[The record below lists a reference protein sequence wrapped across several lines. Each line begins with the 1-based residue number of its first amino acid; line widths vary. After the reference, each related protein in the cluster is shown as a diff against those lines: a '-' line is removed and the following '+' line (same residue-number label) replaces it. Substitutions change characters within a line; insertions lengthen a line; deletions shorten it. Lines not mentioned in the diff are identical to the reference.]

1 MVEKKTLLIL
11 ALVAVIAGLLSAL
24 LWYVFRGTDSNG
36 TDTVPTAPAEKTD
49 TYENEK
55 SDTPAR
61 AGPEHVTAYVSSG
74 LLTDDSPD
82 DDSGSGTK
90 TRAILIEEE
99 EPSDVADI
107 VEALDRHEH
116 DPGMSFSNTNSPTSS
131 GSDDSVPGL
140 VTERRNSTFL
150 TYEGAKPKDID
161 HCKFRVMGVAG
172 NKQKTYV
179 FGMRDRTG
187 FYSIIKRVRIPFHS
201 LFATEKTLGGD
212 ADKAALVVGE
222 TGLPDA
228 KSEPPFL
235 FDSSETRMLMP
246 DVYLDANKIPVGRT
260 NVELMITA
268 RYIEYEFI
276 IHGSAYVIRVLV
288 CPMPGD
294 SGKYGDLMIDTGDG
308 EFMWYDKDGKFFCS
322 DRPENPCR
330 LVDHLTF
337 ADLDEI
343 YTRSAENVLPI
354 PVHLLTSPIDW
365 DAIRETEGNLNVLI
379 ELTTDTV
386 LMFSRTP
393 PAANNEDI
401 NMHEWIIDHVA
412 FPALT
417 SNIMAVIKLER

>member
-1 MVEKKTLLIL
+1 MVEKKTWLIIGMM
-11 ALVAVIAGLLSAL
+11 LVIVGLFAVL
-24 LWYVFRGTDSNG
+24 LWYVFRGKNNDDELSASTPPN
-36 TDTVPTAPAEKTD
+36 
-49 TYENEK
+49 K
-55 SDTPAR
+55 SDTYDQDKTGDDNPTQPE
-61 AGPEHVTAYVSSG
+61 GPNRVTAYVSSG
-74 LLTDDSPD
+74 LLTDDTPD
-82 DDSGSGTK
+82 ESGSETK
-90 TRAILIEEE
+90 TRAMLIEEE
-99 EPSDVADI
+99 DPTDVIDLI
-107 VEALDRHEH
+107 EALDRHDQ
-116 DPGMSFSNTNSPTSS
+116 DPGMSFSNNDDTA
-131 GSDDSVPGL
+131 SDGSVPGL
-140 VTERRNSTFL
+140 VTERRNSTFM

-172 NKQKTYV
+172 KKQKTYV
-179 FGMRDRTG
+179 FGMRDSTG

-228 KSEPPFL
+228 QNEPPFL
-235 FDSSETRMLMP
+235 FDSSDTRMLMP
-246 DVYLDANKIPVGRT
+246 DVYLDANNIPVGRT

-276 IHGSAYVIRVLV
+276 IHGVAYVIRVLV
-288 CPMPGD
+288 CPMPET

-308 EFMWYDKDGKFFCS
+308 EFMWYDKDGKFFCA

-343 YTRSAENVLPI
+343 YTRSSEHVLPI

-365 DAIRETEGNLNVLI
+365 DVIRETKGNLNVLI
-379 ELTTDTV
+379 ELSTDTV

-393 PAANNEDI
+393 PLADNDSV
-401 NMHEWIIDHVA
+401 NMHEWVIDHIA

-417 SNIMAVIKLER
+417 SNIMAVIKLEQ